1 MGRLVLRGFAQR
13 KLRALLTGIAIA
25 LGVALMAGTYILTD
39 TINHSFANIFGTA
52 FKNESVVV
60 SQSEKLGRGSA
71 SEVSPI
77 DEETVEQ
84 VRKVPGVAVASGAV
98 FSEATFLTT
107 SRKRLAGGGA
117 PSFVSGEQPQRFNSF
132 TTAQGHFPKGPGEVA
147 LDESTAERHKLKLGD
162 KILIAGATPA
172 QSYTIVGITKYAGSQ
187 SFGGAGVATLTM
199 PQAQHVIG
207 EPGHFDSI
215 SVAAKPG
222 VSASQ
227 LRNRVRAA
235 LPSSL
240 TVRTGAQE
248 AGHQTKEL
256 EHELGFLRTFLLV
269 FAYVALVVGAF
280 IIFNTFSITVAQRTR
295 EFGLLRTLGASRTQ
309 IMRSV
314 VLEGLL
320 LGVLGAVAGLF
331 IGLALA
337 PALDQL
343 FKAFGA
349 DLPDSGTILESR
361 TVIVSLLVGIVVTV
375 LAGFFPALRA
385 TRVPPIAAM
394 REGVSIPPRPIPS
407 RRRLIGRFVA
417 GLIVIVF
424 VVPAVFHS
432 HTILPILLA
441 VWVVRGL
448 VLVSRVRRA
457 GKPRN
462 YRVIP
467 ALGRTIGLIVSWRG
481 ITGRLARENS
491 VRQPGRTLVTA
502 LALTVGLGL
511 VAFISVLAAGTK
523 ATIDH
528 AVDKS
533 FAGNLIVENGNGTEG
548 GGIPAAIAPAVR
560 KVEGVGSVTAVAFS
574 EGRVRNLAEAKHPVI
589 AEKASV
595 TAIEPQSFSALY
607 QPEWQQGNLAT
618 LRSLS
623 SSETVVS
630 KEFAEK
636 NKLKVGQSLSVLTP
650 TGQKVT
656 LQIKGIVKETVGL
669 LTDLTIPRTLAS
681 EAFGQREDG
690 VDFVAYAS
698 GADVHNT
705 RAGVKALL
713 SGSYPQTKS
722 QTAAEFKEE
731 QSKNVNQ
738 FLLLVY
744 VLLALSVIVSLFGIV
759 NTLILSIYERTHEL
773 GMMRAIGTSR
783 RQIRQMIRYESVITG
798 LIGGVFGIV
807 IGLVGS
813 ILVVTLALSGSG
825 YVMAIPVGTLI
836 ALLVIS
842 GIAGLLAAQ
851 LPARRAA
858 KLDVLR
864 AVSSE

>member
-1 MGRLVLRGFAQR
+1 MGRLILRGFAQR

-39 TINHSFANIFGTA
+39 TINHSFAGIFGTA
-52 FKNESVVV
+52 YERESVVI

-71 SEVSPI
+71 AETSPI
-77 DEETVEQ
+77 DEATLAQ
-84 VRKVPGVAVASGAV
+84 VQKVPGVAVAAGDV

-107 SRKRLAGGGA
+107 SRKRLAGGAA
-117 PSFVSGEQPQRFNSF
+117 PSFVSGEKPARFNSF
-132 TTAQGHFPKGPGEVA
+132 SAAQGHFPKGPSEVA
-147 LDESTAERHKLKLGD
+147 LDEATAERHKLKLGD
-162 KILIAGATPA
+162 QILIAGATPA
-172 QSYTIVGITKYAGSQ
+172 QRYTIVGITKFAGSQ

-207 EPGHFDSI
+207 EPGHYDSI
-215 SVAAKPG
+215 TVAAKPG
-222 VSASQ
+222 VSAGE
-227 LRNRVRAA
+227 LRKRIRAA
-235 LPSSL
+235 LPPSL

-248 AGHQTKEL
+248 ADHQTAEL
-256 EHELGFLRTFLLV
+256 EHELSFLRTFLLV

-295 EFGLLRTLGASRTQ
+295 EFGLLRTLGCSRVQ

-314 VLEGLL
+314 VIEGLL

-349 DLPDSGTILESR
+349 DLPDSGTVLEAR
-361 TVIVSLLVGIVVTV
+361 TVIVSLAVGIVVTV

-394 REGVSIPPRPIPS
+394 REGVSIPPRPLPS
-407 RRRLIGRFVA
+407 RGRLIARFALTLVA
-417 GLIVIVF
+417 VL
-424 VVPAVFHS
+424 VVSKAIGG
-432 HTILPILLA
+432 HTVLPILLA
-441 VWVVRGL
+441 IWALRGL
-448 VLVSRVRRA
+448 MLVSRVRRA

-462 YRVIP
+462 YRIVP
-467 ALGRTIGLIVSWRG
+467 ALGRAIGLLVSWRG

-491 VRQPGRTLVTA
+491 IRQPGRTLVTA

-523 ATIDH
+523 ATINH

-533 FAGNLIVENGNGTEG
+533 FAGNLIVENSSGSENA
-548 GGIPAAIAPAVR
+548 GIPAAVAPAVR
-560 KVEGVGSVTAVAFS
+560 EVHGVGTVTAVAFS
-574 EGRVRNLAEAKHPVI
+574 QGRVRDLAEAKHPVI

-595 TAIEPQSFSALY
+595 TAIEPESFSTLY
-607 QPEWQQGNLAT
+607 HPEWQQGSLAT
-618 LRSLS
+618 LRSLTS
-623 SSETVVS
+623 GETVLS

-636 NKLKVGQSLSVLTP
+636 NELKVGQSLAVLTP
-650 TGQKVT
+650 TGQTVT
-656 LQIKGIVKETVGL
+656 LQVKGIVKEAVGL

-690 VDFVAYAS
+690 VAFVAYAS
-698 GADVHNT
+698 GADAHST
-705 RAGVKALL
+705 RLAVKGLL
-713 SGSYPQTKS
+713 KSSYPQTKS
-722 QTAAEFKEE
+722 RTAAEFKKEA
-731 QSKNVNQ
+731 SNNVNQ
-738 FLLLVY
+738 ALLLVY

-783 RQIRQMIRYESVITG
+783 RQIRQMIRYESVITS
-798 LIGGVFGIV
+798 LIGGVFGLV
-807 IGLVGS
+807 IGLVGA

-825 YVMAIPVGTLI
+825 YVMSIPVGTLL

-842 GIAGLLAAQ
+842 AIAGLLAAQ

-858 KLDVLR
+858 RLDVLN
-864 AVSSE
+864 AVARE